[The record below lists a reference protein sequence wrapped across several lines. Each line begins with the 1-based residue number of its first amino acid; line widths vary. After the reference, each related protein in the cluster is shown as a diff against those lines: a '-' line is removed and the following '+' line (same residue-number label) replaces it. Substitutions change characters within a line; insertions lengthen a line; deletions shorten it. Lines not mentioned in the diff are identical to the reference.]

1 MQNETK
7 EFWCFEKMIPLDARI
22 GGIVLV
28 DADLDS
34 FYFEDDNGVNTVN
47 VLTST
52 DAFIKWKLPNKNYTR
67 VGVTLK
73 KYNDTALKSFDK
85 TWSKYVS

>member
-1 MQNETK
+1 
-7 EFWCFEKMIPLDARI
+7 MIPLDARI

-52 DAFIKWKLPNKNYTR
+52 DAFTKWKLPNKNYTSYTEKIQR
-67 VGVTLK
+67 YCIKIL
-73 KYNDTALKSFDK
+73 
-85 TWSKYVS
+85 

>member
-1 MQNETK
+1 
-7 EFWCFEKMIPLDARI
+7 MIPLDARI

-73 KYNDTALKSFDK
+73 
-85 TWSKYVS
+85 